1 MVENKKRYYWIKLK
15 TDFFD
20 EDVVDFM
27 LSQPNGA
34 QYVVLYQMICL
45 KTVNSNG
52 KLQKEFGE
60 IIVPFD
66 IEKVVRECKYFDR
79 DTVRVAMEL
88 YKQLGLIYVD
98 ENGILSIQ
106 NYDNMIGSET
116 NWAEKKRIYR
126 NSQKQITSDNY
137 KNNLEDISKDN
148 SEDKKRTLSDKSI
161 EYRDKSIEKEK
172 DISKDISQK
181 KDKYKQMID
190 EYTEDKDQKDSLY
203 SWQSQRRSEKKFSLD
218 ALKRNLANLKK
229 LGSNDYERN
238 EIVNQSIMNGWK
250 GFFPTNKAKPTF
262 RPPRED
268 INPVYDSSNNPTMT
282 EEEIKYYLKLIREGD
297 EQQEKT

>member
-181 KDKYKQMID
+181 KDEYKQMID
-190 EYTEDKDQKDSLY
+190 EYTEDKDLKDSLY
-203 SWQSQRRSEKKFSLD
+203 SWLSQRRSEKKFSLD